1 MHPIEASFFD
11 NLFLVKLGLDEN
23 SRKEAKEI
31 WSMLDNLS
39 ISDPGSYHA
48 YIKEQAQSMQE
59 MLQRPDPT
67 NFILPEKGF
76 ALKVKL
82 AKQTNNSIRIRS
94 DFLFINFCKH
104 RYVKM
109 PYDPKGIDAST
120 TSGTIHIPLGI
131 SPLRDTEDEN
141 GNLAYVVDIVSNPW
155 CCTSGDVSFI
165 ESYIQLGISSVQ
177 EEHQLSF
184 TNPEIWEQLS
194 CTYYNCRHGQQL
206 EEVVPFSIM
215 KNANQSVLS
224 ITMNDPSTIGQ
235 EKELKCI
242 RTSKPRRDGK
252 ILIEEIESTCT
263 SEIHSSPMKDS

>member
-1 MHPIEASFFD
+1 MEASCFD
-11 NLFLVKLGLDEN
+11 KQN

-109 PYDPKGIDAST
+109 PYDPKGINAST

-155 CCTSGDVSFI
+155 CYTSGDVSFM

-184 TNPEIWEQLS
+184 TNPEIWERLS
-194 CTYYNCRHGQQL
+194 CTYYNCRRSQQL

-215 KNANQSVLS
+215 KNANQS
-224 ITMNDPSTIGQ
+224 GQ
-235 EKELKCI
+235 DKELKWI

-263 SEIHSSPMKDS
+263 ADIHSSPMKDSAIRST